1 MSYQLPNAR
10 KTYAPLIAS
19 KIVSVQPLLG
29 PTGLIYYLRH
39 KYAQNKGLGEFE
51 EQAKKKTSWLDKVRS
66 IDEPWEV

>member
-1 MSYQLPNAR
+1 MSYKLPIVK

-39 KYAQNKGLGEFE
+39 KYASNKGLEE
-51 EQAKKKTSWLDKVRS
+51 VEQAKKFSWLDKIRS